1 MILVH
6 IGAGAGDKD
15 PGFNYRDGFTE
26 FAKKIDNK
34 DKKIY
39 LVEANPN
46 NINKLEE
53 TWQDHNNI
61 CIINKAI
68 VPNKINEKLIK
79 LYFCED
85 DAPNFQVMSASIDHV
100 RKHYPKSE
108 IKYLEIETIKI
119 SDFLSYYFKNKM
131 IESLSIDI
139 EGLDF
144 DVIMDIDLDNIS
156 IKNISF
162 EYLHFSKLQKKK
174 MINHLISKGYSYNGF
189 GIDHNNF
196 DWLFTK
202 KKSLWNNIISIIL
215 PNLKYSNIRKLN
227 KFIFKL

>member
-79 LYFCED
+79 LYFC
-85 DAPNFQVMSASIDHV
+85 
-100 RKHYPKSE
+100 
-108 IKYLEIETIKI
+108 
-119 SDFLSYYFKNKM
+119 
-131 IESLSIDI
+131 
-139 EGLDF
+139 
-144 DVIMDIDLDNIS
+144 
-156 IKNISF
+156 
-162 EYLHFSKLQKKK
+162 
-174 MINHLISKGYSYNGF
+174 
-189 GIDHNNF
+189 
-196 DWLFTK
+196 
-202 KKSLWNNIISIIL
+202 
-215 PNLKYSNIRKLN
+215 
-227 KFIFKL
+227 